1 MATFVSSRCA
11 PRRAGPLC
19 AMEKPPPPVKTSSPP
34 TTRPKPPK
42 PGPNQLMPKG
52 RNVAERMFSAG
63 GISQMRLYDGDQARL
78 VAAVA
83 RHLQALREIPDFLPY
98 LHVDVDAV
106 REGPST
112 VCNGLGVFAT
122 RDLKPHEI
130 VTLYPATNEVS
141 LRAARDDDC
150 APASVWRSETYTEP
164 KPDYAMFNGS
174 ATWGSAALRLEA
186 DPSLPIQP
194 GFLGHLI
201 NDACAPPSDADDIE
215 HARRYLVKT
224 TNETNCHAV
233 PLPSGAVAI
242 ATSKEV
248 RAGEE
253 LLMTYT
259 FAFDGEFM
267 AEMLKDPAKRK
278 QMLTNAFAT
287 EMKVASVK
295 MEQLTTESLKI
306 HAKAEMLSR
315 ELLVDVADDN

>member
-19 AMEKPPPPVKTSSPP
+19 AMEKPPPLVKTSSPP

-112 VCNGLGVFAT
+112 VCDGLGVFAT

-141 LRAARDDDC
+141 LRAARA
-150 APASVWRSETYTEP
+150 APVGLS
-164 KPDYAMFNGS
+164 
-174 ATWGSAALRLEA
+174 LE
-186 DPSLPIQP
+186 
-194 GFLGHLI
+194 
-201 NDACAPPSDADDIE
+201 
-215 HARRYLVKT
+215 
-224 TNETNCHAV
+224 
-233 PLPSGAVAI
+233 
-242 ATSKEV
+242 
-248 RAGEE
+248 
-253 LLMTYT
+253 
-259 FAFDGEFM
+259 
-267 AEMLKDPAKRK
+267 
-278 QMLTNAFAT
+278 
-287 EMKVASVK
+287 
-295 MEQLTTESLKI
+295 
-306 HAKAEMLSR
+306 
-315 ELLVDVADDN
+315 